1 MATPMGKGAVTR
13 MRSRRPR
20 VWLTAGALA
29 CLLACSLLGGCFESR
44 YVVQASFGQLELWGK
59 ARPIGELVGDRRT
72 DPRTRVLLEEV
83 RHIRRF
89 ARSHGL
95 EPGGSYRNYVP
106 LNRPAVVW
114 FLAASRP
121 LSLEPKL
128 WNFPV
133 VGSFPYTGW
142 FDAREARKIAAM
154 LRRQGWET
162 FLRPVSAYSTG
173 GWFRDPVVSSMFSPR
188 EDALRTLANV
198 LLHELTH
205 ANILMNDQSTYNESI
220 ASFVGD
226 TMAEQYVLERFGP
239 ESAELAAFR
248 LELAED
254 RRRGARMA
262 AAYEELDTLYRSK
275 LPDAEKLARK
285 RKLLAALDAELELP
299 YRPNNASLLGFKT
312 YNAGLPEFAALY
324 EACGKEWPRFF
335 ASVRTL
341 VAGDFPE
348 PQEEDIGP
356 IIARLVAADCPD
368 ARAGWV
374 ARGGRR
380 GPAPR
385 PSR

>member
-1 MATPMGKGAVTR
+1 MAR
-13 MRSRRPR
+13 
-20 VWLTAGALA
+20 LA
-29 CLLACSLLGGCFESR
+29 CFVAGLLACSLLAGCLESR
-44 YVVQASFGQLELWGK
+44 YVVQAGFGQLELWGK
-59 ARPIGELVGDRRT
+59 ARPIGEFVGSRRT

-83 RHIRRF
+83 GHIRGF
-89 ARSHGL
+89 ARRHGL
-95 EPGGSYRNYVP
+95 TPRGSYRNYVP

-114 FLAASRP
+114 FLAASKP

-128 WNFPV
+128 WHFPV

-142 FDAREARKIAAM
+142 FDPREARKIAAM

-188 EDALRTLANV
+188 EDALRTLTNV

-205 ANILMNDQSTYNESI
+205 ANILINDQSTFNESI

-226 TMAEQYVLERFGP
+226 TMAEQYLLERFGP
-239 ESAELAAFR
+239 DSAELAAYR

-275 LPDAEKLARK
+275 LPDSEKHARK
-285 RKLLAALDAELELP
+285 RQILAALDAELQLA

-324 EACGKEWPRFF
+324 ATCEQEWPRFF
-335 ASVRTL
+335 TAIRAL
-341 VAGDFPE
+341 GAKDFPAA
-348 PQEEDIGP
+348 QEEDIGP
-356 IIARLVAADCPD
+356 IIARLASAGCPRVD
-368 ARAGWV
+368 AR
-374 ARGGRR
+374 GR
-380 GPAPR
+380 APQP
-385 PSR
+385 PS

>member
-1 MATPMGKGAVTR
+1 MATPTGKGAVTG
-13 MRSRRPR
+13 MRSCRPR
-20 VWLTAGALA
+20 GWLARAAGRSCLLA
-29 CLLACSLLGGCFESR
+29 CLLACSLLGGCLESR
-44 YVVQASFGQLELWGK
+44 YVVQASFGQLELFGK
-59 ARPIGELVGDRRT
+59 ARPIGELVGNRRT
-72 DPRTRVLLEEV
+72 DVRTRVLLEEV

-89 ARSHGL
+89 ASSHGL
-95 EPGGSYRNYVP
+95 TPGGSYRNYVP
-106 LNRPAVVW
+106 LNRSAVVW
-114 FLAASRP
+114 FLAASKP

-128 WNFPV
+128 WHFPV

-226 TMAEQYVLERFGP
+226 TMAEQYLLERFGP
-239 ESAELAAFR
+239 DSAELVAYR

-262 AAYEELDTLYRSK
+262 AAYEELDTLYRSNV
-275 LPDAEKLARK
+275 PDADKLARK
-285 RKLLAALDAELELP
+285 RQLLAALDAELELP
-299 YRPNNASLLGFKT
+299 YRPNNATLLGFKT
-312 YNAGLPEFAALY
+312 YNAGLPEFDALY
-324 EACGKEWPRFF
+324 QACEQEWPRFF
-335 ASVRTL
+335 AAVRTL
-341 VAGDFPE
+341 DAKDFPE

-356 IIARLVAADCPD
+356 IIARLVG
-368 ARAGWV
+368 AGC
-374 ARGGRR
+374 
-380 GPAPR
+380 